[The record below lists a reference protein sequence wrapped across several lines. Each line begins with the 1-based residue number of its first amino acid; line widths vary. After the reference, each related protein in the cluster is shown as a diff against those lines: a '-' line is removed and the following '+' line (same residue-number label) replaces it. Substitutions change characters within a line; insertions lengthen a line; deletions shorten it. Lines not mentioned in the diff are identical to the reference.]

1 MENDNEM
8 FESMSVPKAILKN
21 AIPTIMGMIVV
32 LIYNIADTF
41 FVGQTNDPVQVAAVS
56 LATPVF
62 LLFMATGNLIGIGGT
77 SVISRALGEK
87 RKAYA
92 SEVSAFCF
100 HFAWIIGIVFAGLF
114 LFEMPTILSAIGV
127 SADTYEP
134 TQQYL
139 LYVAP
144 SAPFVI
150 MSVTF
155 GNIVR
160 AEGKAKEAMLGMMI
174 GTFLNIIL
182 DPIFIISLEMGV
194 AGAAIATLIGNIA
207 STGYFLLMVSR
218 GRFSLSIAYRDA
230 RIRGVI
236 WPVLA
241 IGIPAALN
249 NVLMSASVI
258 VLNNVLTGYGDVAI
272 AAMGISSKVMMITV
286 LLQIGLGAGI
296 QPLLGYSFGAG
307 NAERFRSILK
317 VSMMFAITLGCT
329 LTLVTYLGS
338 DLIVRSF
345 IDDAAVYEQGVRF
358 VHILL
363 FSGPI
368 VGVMF
373 VYINTLQAMGAARE
387 SLILSISRQGFVFI
401 PMLFAMNAWFGLD
414 GVVFAQPTADL
425 VSIIMAVFLVYPFL
439 KKYLPKAD
447 GAKDGSA
454 TGPAPMELSQ
464 QPAE

>member
-1 MENDNEM
+1 MEDNEI
-8 FESMSVPKAILKN
+8 FESMPVPKAILKN
-21 AIPTIMGMIVV
+21 AIPTITGMIVI

-87 RKAYA
+87 RRAYA

-100 HFAWIIGIVFAGLF
+100 HLSWVVGIVFAGLF
-114 LFEMPTILSAIGV
+114 LLEMPTILSAIGV
-127 SADTYEP
+127 STDTYEP
-134 TQQYL
+134 TRQYL

-150 MSVTF
+150 LSVAF

-160 AEGKAKEAMLGMMI
+160 AEGKAKEAMFGMMI
-174 GTFLNIIL
+174 GTVLNIIL
-182 DPIFIISLEMGV
+182 DPIFIIGLGMGV
-194 AGAAIATLIGNIA
+194 AGAAIATLIGNIV
-207 STGYFLLMVSR
+207 STGYFLYMFSR
-218 GRFSLSIAYRDA
+218 GRFSLSIALKDA

-249 NVLMSASVI
+249 NVLMSTSVI

-272 AAMGISSKVMMITV
+272 AAMGISSKVMMIAV
-286 LLQIGLGAGI
+286 LLQIGLGVGI
-296 QPLLGYSFGAG
+296 QPLLGYSYGAG
-307 NAERFRSILK
+307 NAERFHSILK
-317 VSMMFAITLGCT
+317 VSMIYAVILGCT

-338 DLIVRSF
+338 DLIVRAF

-373 VYINTLQAMGAARE
+373 VYINTLQAMGAARQ

-401 PMLFAMNAWFGLD
+401 PMLFVMNALFGLD

-439 KKYLPKAD
+439 KKYLPK
-447 GAKDGSA
+447 GNGTNNGSA
-454 TGPAPMELSQ
+454 SGPGSMELSQ